1 MKTPHE
7 WVRQYN
13 SKMSCYE
20 FIRLIQ
26 IEAIDATCQEIFNHA
41 ELFEIDGIAI
51 DIDKNSLES
60 IKEKLKKK
68 LT

>member
-1 MKTPHE
+1 MKSPDE
-7 WVRQYN
+7 WIKQFN
-13 SKMSCYE
+13 NEMSCYE

-26 IEAIDATCQEIFNHA
+26 TETIDTTCQEIFNHV

-51 DIDKNSLES
+51 NIDKNSLES